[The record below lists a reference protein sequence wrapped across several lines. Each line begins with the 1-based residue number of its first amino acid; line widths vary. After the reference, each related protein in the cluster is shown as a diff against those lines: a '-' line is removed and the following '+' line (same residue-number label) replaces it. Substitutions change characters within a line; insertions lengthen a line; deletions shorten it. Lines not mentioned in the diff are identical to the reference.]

1 MTDKNDCTT
10 GDRDDDAPTTGAN
23 DADSFTAG
31 TGEEDVIGSE
41 TETETGIDTGSENQS
56 DTTTKPNLR
65 KALLLLLVGAGVIW
79 LGYSDYTTQEER
91 LENAVEV
98 DAEIVE
104 TDVDRRSS
112 SSGSSGSTY
121 YPVVEFEYSYE
132 ESTYTSSNLHASDS
146 RSGHSSR
153 SAAQSIVAE
162 YPEGEQVTAYLD
174 PSEPETA
181 FLETEES
188 NSPFL
193 WMGVGVLFV
202 LAGGSMVVKG
212 QVGTGGDNGEDDDKV
227 EAWAEDKNGDRDQQ
241 TKWQ

>member
-1 MTDKNDCTT
+1 MNDGTDFTT
-10 GDRDDDAPTTGAN
+10 GDSDTNSHTPDTSDAGDSEN
-23 DADSFTAG
+23 D
-31 TGEEDVIGSE
+31 
-41 TETETGIDTGSENQS
+41 TETKTRTE
-56 DTTTKPNLR
+56 PNRR
-65 KALLLLLVGAGVIW
+65 KALLLLLVGVGIIW

-153 SAAQSIVAE
+153 SAAQSITDE

-174 PSEPETA
+174 PSEPEAA
-181 FLETEES
+181 FLETEQS
-188 NSPFL
+188 NAPFL
-193 WMGVGVLFV
+193 WMVLGAFFV
-202 LAGGSMVVKG
+202 LVGGGMVVKG
-212 QVGTGGDNGEDDDKV
+212 QLATRGSEENEQ
-227 EAWAEDKNGDRDQQ
+227 AE
-241 TKWQ
+241 WQ

>member
-1 MTDKNDCTT
+1 MTDKSDFTT
-10 GDRDDDAPTTGAN
+10 GDSNDDALTMGAN

-31 TGEEDVIGSE
+31 TGEEDAIGSE
-41 TETETGIDTGSENQS
+41 TETETETETSIDTGSENQS

-121 YPVVEFEYSYE
+121 YPVVEFEYTYE

-174 PSEPETA
+174 PSEPEAA
-181 FLETEES
+181 FLETEQS
-188 NSPFL
+188 NAPVL
-193 WMGVGVLFV
+193 WMVLGAFFGLVGVG
-202 LAGGSMVVKG
+202 MVVKG
-212 QVGTGGDNGEDDDKV
+212 QLAKRGIDDDEV
-227 EAWAEDKNGDRDQQ
+227 EDENRNEQ
-241 TKWQ
+241 TTRQ